1 MFVFDHGLL
10 PRWPSPFGSCRS
22 EIASGRSIV
31 LLQVRYEDEDEDE
44 GPQPDATLEQGAPL
58 PVRLVGTFPPE
69 LASVPLEDIDPYYR
83 NQKVST
89 PSPQNT
95 DRARVLILII
105 TAVFTSCVQNY
116 LLVYTNK
123 WNRARVRVTREST
136 HKLRLEFSNNLTNV
150 RYCSR
155 NKKKKPHNIII

>member
-1 MFVFDHGLL
+1 MGDGLVNVSPAPQNTSRHSTAIKTYVYINTYVTVVKIKYRGGHVFVFVRDLPAATTTTTTMTAARDSPIGSREDGGLK
-10 PRWPSPFGSCRS
+10 
-22 EIASGRSIV
+22 V

-89 PSPQNT
+89 PEV
-95 DRARVLILII
+95 RFV
-105 TAVFTSCVQNY
+105 NY
-116 LLVYTNK
+116 
-123 WNRARVRVTREST
+123 
-136 HKLRLEFSNNLTNV
+136 
-150 RYCSR
+150 
-155 NKKKKPHNIII
+155 KPRSAD